1 MFNLIYKIMEKR
13 FLIECLAQ
21 WEKERTRVESQ
32 IKRYESG
39 DRPMLLAMIYER
51 GDYHRTLEKIT
62 QKIADIKKMLAA

>member
-1 MFNLIYKIMEKR
+1 M
-13 FLIECLAQ
+13 ECLAQ
-21 WEKERTRVESQ
+21 WEQERTRVESQ

-62 QKIADIKKMLAA
+62 QKIDDIKKMLAA